1 VPVGR
6 YAGGVRLRSLLTAL
20 LMVLAAPY
28 SGPGTSQARSLGV
41 EVGLAGAPR
50 GRVRTPAAASIGS
63 FSKKRAMRDV
73 RRLAGDI
80 GVRVRTTRAEKK
92 ATRYIAQRFRS
103 MGYNVNV
110 QKFHVDDGVSHNV
123 VAWWPGSRRYPLIV
137 GGHMDSVPDSPGAND
152 NASGVAVILEN
163 ARLFAGTEQAEWVR
177 FVAFGSEEY
186 GTDGRHHVGS
196 EKFVKR
202 LRREGRKR
210 LPAMVSVDMVAD
222 GRPLIVGNS
231 GIAEDSVAKMT
242 YRDLKR
248 AKIGVTY
255 QTSCDCSDN
264 GPFERAGIPASF
276 MYSGDEPDYHSSTD
290 TPKNLKPRDLERS
303 GRALR
308 SVLKKLDRTRIQW
321 LRRSG

>member
-1 VPVGR
+1 
-6 YAGGVRLRSLLTAL
+6 
-20 LMVLAAPY
+20 M
-28 SGPGTSQARSLGV
+28 Q
-41 EVGLAGAPR
+41 
-50 GRVRTPAAASIGS
+50 
-63 FSKKRAMRDV
+63 DV
-73 RRLAGDI
+73 RRLAGKI

-92 ATRYIAQRFRS
+92 ATRYIAGRFRE

-110 QKFHVDDGVSHNV
+110 QRFHVDDGVSHNV

-163 ARLFAGTEQAEWVR
+163 ARLFAGAPQAEWVR

-186 GTDGRHHVGS
+186 GTDGNHHVGS
-196 EKFVKR
+196 ETFVRR
-202 LRREGRKR
+202 LRKEGRR
-210 LPAMVSVDMVAD
+210 RVPGMISVDMVAD

-231 GIAEDSVAKMT
+231 GIAEGSVAKML
-242 YRDLKR
+242 YRDLKEAR
-248 AKIGVTY
+248 IGVTY

-264 GPFERAGIPASF
+264 GPFERAGIPAGF

-290 TPKNLKPRDLERS
+290 TPANLKPRDLDRS

-308 SVLKKLDRTRIQW
+308 AVMKKLDRKRIQR
-321 LRRSG
+321 LRRSR